1 MFELNF
7 DELKIWKEMKKI
19 LFVSA
24 AALILWA
31 CSSEETAPVEE
42 ETIEEDV
49 EATTT
54 GRISIFPVFTK
65 VSDETFEDGD
75 QIGVTITKT
84 GASSYY
90 VWNKC
95 LTYSASDGTFTGEVE
110 WYSGTTTCTIVAYYP
125 YQSGNVSTTGYPT
138 SCSVATDQSEGISS
152 SDFVMGT
159 AEEVS
164 PSSEAVSIEFNHLL
178 SRINV
183 KVSTG
188 TTISSVKLSGSIISG
203 VVNSSTGKA
212 SVGSGSTSEI
222 TLYPATDN
230 ELYQAILVPQ
240 TATLTLSLTTTG
252 GTTVEK
258 ELSSKTLEGGYEYD
272 LNVSYPYINGYK
284 YVDLGLSS
292 GLLWATYN
300 VGAENSLES
309 YYGNYYAWGETE
321 TKTTY
326 STSTVGSTY
335 DNSSFS
341 SSSNDISGNST
352 YDAATYN
359 WGAPWRMPT
368 YSEFSE
374 LIDGLDSWSFTSVDD
389 VKGTLGTASNGNT
402 IYFPAAGFALNS
414 GTSSAGSGGF
424 YYSSTPYSSTKAYYF
439 NVNSSK
445 VKQVLYSYV
454 RAYGMT
460 IRPVA
465 NAGIYDD

>member
-1 MFELNF
+1 
-7 DELKIWKEMKKI
+7 MKKI

-24 AALILWA
+24 AALLMWA

-42 ETIEEDV
+42 ETIEEEV

-125 YQSGNVSTTGYPT
+125 YQSGNVSSTGYPT

-159 AEEVS
+159 ATEVS
-164 PSSEAVSIEFNHLL
+164 PSSDAVSIDFYHLL

-188 TTISSVKLSGSIISG
+188 TTISSVKLGGSIVG
-203 VVNSSTGKA
+203 FAVSSANGKA
-212 SVGSGSTSEI
+212 SYGGDTGEI

-258 ELSSKTLEGGYEYD
+258 ELSSKELEGGYEYD

-284 YVDLGLSS
+284 YVDLGLPS

-300 VGAENSLES
+300 VGAENSLETD
-309 YYGNYYAWGETE
+309 YGSYYAWGEIE

-359 WGAPWRMPT
+359 WGSPWRMPT
-368 YSEFSE
+368 YTEFSE

-402 IYFPAAGFALNS
+402 IFFPAAGFALNS

-465 NAGIYDD
+465 TAGVYDD